1 MSRVGQQEIEVPSNV
16 KVTIDKEHVQVE
28 GPLGS
33 LKTSLPASIRVEF
46 TDGHLVTLRDSETKQ
61 VRALHGLTRSL
72 LANSVKGVTQGFSK
86 ELDLVGIG
94 YRAVVKGKALSLTL
108 GFAHSIEFPISEG
121 IEIQVQ
127 RTKKPIANYVAS
139 IVVSGRDKQRVG
151 QVAAD
156 IRTLRRPDPY
166 KGKGFRYADELIKL
180 KVGKKGV

>member
-1 MSRVGQQEIEVPSNV
+1 MSRVGKQKIQIPSEV
-16 KVTIDKEHVQVE
+16 KVTIEKDHVRIE
-28 GPLGS
+28 GPRGN
-33 LKTSLPASIRVEF
+33 LKNSLPASIRVEF
-46 TDGHLVTLRDSETKQ
+46 TGGHLVIHRDSETKQ

-72 LANSVKGVTQGFSK
+72 LANSVTGVTQGFKK

-94 YRAVVKGKALSLTL
+94 FRAEVKGEALNLSL
-108 GFAHSIEFPISEG
+108 GFAHPIKFPISEG
-121 IEIQVQ
+121 IEIQVE

-156 IRTLRRPDPY
+156 IRMLRRPDPY
-166 KGKGFRYADELIKL
+166 KGKGLRYADELVRL